1 MLTFAA
7 PWCYRL
13 LGLVIGFLG
22 VQVLNMLR
30 IISLTY
36 LGVWKPEWVH
46 WVHWYLWDAFIMLD
60 VLVIFLLWL
69 RRLPPPEPR
78 AVVAP

>member
-1 MLTFAA
+1 
-7 PWCYRL
+7 
-13 LGLVIGFLG
+13 
-22 VQVLNMLR
+22 MLR

-36 LGVWKPEWVH
+36 LGVWKPEWFH
-46 WVHWYLWDAFIMLD
+46 WVHWYLWDALIMLD

-78 AVVAP
+78 AIVPP